1 MSYRLT
7 ALPRALKDLEA
18 LEGKLFAQVETA
30 IRSLADNPQPPGFLK
45 LSDEEN
51 GYRIRVR
58 HVRVLYRIDDEAK
71 EVIVYRV
78 KHRKEAYRR

>member
-1 MSYRLT
+1 MINRWKRT
-7 ALPRALKDLEA
+7 R
-18 LEGKLFAQVETA
+18 TA
-30 IRSLADNPQPPGFLK
+30 ISSLAINPRPQGSVK

-58 HVRVLYRIDDEAK
+58 DLRILCRVDDHGK

-78 KHRKEAYRR
+78 KHRREVSRR

>member
-7 ALPRALKDLEA
+7 VIPRAVKDLDK
-18 LEGKLFAQVETA
+18 LEGKLFTQITEA
-30 IRSLADNPQPPGFLK
+30 IHALADDPRPPGSLK

-51 GYRIRVR
+51 GYRVRVR
-58 HVRVLYRIDDEAK
+58 DIRILYRVDDRAK

-78 KHRKEAYRR
+78 KHRREAYRS